1 MHEWMED
8 RISKLRDFFG
18 LTGEAELIERQAF
31 LPDLS
36 AAVAENLSR
45 HNIEWQ
51 IIPDAGVVP
60 FDDEYARH
68 LYPMCSRTFAD
79 ARPHSTSCRDFLSS
93 GHRRH
98 QGRILGVE
106 TTVKPRYLPNNR
118 QRYGTPYGFEA
129 TADPFARYLGRA
141 AFASGARY
149 GHNYASLREFINLV
163 NQEWHARGLMPEGF
177 RVTVCPPAVFNLIGA
192 VFHREWS
199 ETESL
204 ELGFYRDE
212 HGNAKC
218 YAVGSNGPGD
228 FSYIHEIESDSDWTL
243 LGFRL
248 ALVPEE

>member
-8 RISKLRDFFG
+8 RIAKLKDFFG
-18 LTGEAELIERQAF
+18 LADEAELIDRQAF
-31 LPDLS
+31 LSDLPV
-36 AAVAENLSR
+36 AVTENLAR
-45 HNIEWQ
+45 HNIEWH
-51 IIPDAGVVP
+51 IIPSAEAVP
-60 FDDEYARH
+60 FDDQYARR

-79 ARPHSTSCRDFLSS
+79 ARPHSTSCRDFLAE

-106 TTVKPRYLPNNR
+106 TTPKPRYLPNNR
-118 QRYGTPYGFEA
+118 QRYGTHYGFEA
-129 TADPFARYLGRA
+129 TADPFARYLGLA
-141 AFASGARY
+141 AFTTGSRY
-149 GHNYASLREFINLV
+149 GHDYASLREFINLI
-163 NQEWHARGLMPEGF
+163 NEEWRARKLMPGGF

-218 YAVGSNGPGD
+218 YTVGSNSPGD

-248 ALVPEE
+248 ALVPE